1 MMEAK
6 RSEDATTLLV
16 LKMEEEASSQGMQVP
31 QGARK
36 RKGTNYHLALPKGTT
51 NTLIF
56 IPLRLILHIWP
67 PEF

>member
-6 RSEDATTLLV
+6 RSEDATTLLA

-31 QGARK
+31 QGARQ
-36 RKGTNYHLALPKGTT
+36 RKGTNYNLALPKGTA

-56 IPLRLILHIWP
+56 IPLRLILDI
-67 PEF
+67 